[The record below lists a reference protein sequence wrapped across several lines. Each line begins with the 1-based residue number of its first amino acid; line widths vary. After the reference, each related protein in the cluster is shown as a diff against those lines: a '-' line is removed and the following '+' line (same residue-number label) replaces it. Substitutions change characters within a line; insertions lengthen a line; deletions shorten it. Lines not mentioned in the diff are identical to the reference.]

1 MNRKIVFSLLKRGEK
16 RMLDKRIPIPVA
28 EAVARVMK
36 YAYQG
41 EMEKVSL
48 IESYGRTLGED
59 VIADHDVPH
68 FDRSPYDGFAI
79 RAEDTKEA
87 SSSNPIQFEVIGEI
101 GAGFVFTEEVKEFQA
116 VRIMTGA
123 AIPEGCNAVVMLELT
138 EGFEENEK
146 IYMVLKRSFSSGD
159 NISFKGEDVNQ
170 NSILVKKGTVIN
182 PGVAA
187 LLATF
192 GYSSVHVIKQP
203 VIGIVTTGSEL
214 LEVHEQLKLGKIR
227 NSNSYMI
234 AAQIERAGGVVQYY
248 GQFADDLETCYNTVK
263 KAMKEVDILITTGGV
278 SVGDYDYLPAIHKRL
293 QANVLFNKIAMRPG
307 SVTTVAE
314 VEGKLLFGLSGNPSA
329 CYVGCELFVRPVI
342 RTYLYK
348 KNPHVFR
355 AEAILQK
362 DFPKANPFTRF
373 VRGKV
378 EIVDG
383 TLQAIPVGLDKSSAI
398 SSLAEADAFI
408 VLPGGTRGFEAG
420 ITVSVLLL
428 ESNAG
433 SEWPWEEPLRSYK

>member
-1 MNRKIVFSLLKRGEK
+1 MLEK
-16 RMLDKRIPIPVA
+16 REPIPVA
-28 EAVARVMK
+28 EAVARVMD
-36 YAYQG
+36 YAYRG
-41 EMEKVSL
+41 EIEKVSL

-87 SSSNPIQFEVIGEI
+87 SSSNPIRFEVIGEI
-101 GAGFVFTEEVKEFQA
+101 GAGSVFRKEVKAFQA

-123 AIPEGCNAVVMLELT
+123 AIPAGCNAVVMLELT
-138 EGFEENEK
+138 EGFEEDEK
-146 IYMVLKRSFSSGD
+146 TYMTLKRSFAAGN
-159 NISFKGEDVNQ
+159 NISFQGKDVKQ
-170 NSILVKKGTVIN
+170 NAILVKKGASIN

-192 GYSSVHVIKQP
+192 GYSSVHVVKQP

-214 LEVHEQLKLGKIR
+214 LEVHEQLKPGKIR

-234 AAQIERAGGVVQYY
+234 AAQIERAGGIVRYY
-248 GQFADDLETCYNTVK
+248 GQFVDELETCYNTVK

-278 SVGDYDYLPAIHKRL
+278 SIGDYDYLPAIYERL

-314 VEGKLLFGLSGNPSA
+314 LEGKLLFGLSGNPSA
-329 CYVGCELFVRPVI
+329 CYVGCELYVRPVI
-342 RTYLYK
+342 QTYLHRK
-348 KNPHVFR
+348 DPHVYR

-373 VRGKV
+373 VRGRV

-383 TLQAIPVGLDKSSAI
+383 QLQVTPVGLDKSSAI
-398 SSLAEADAFI
+398 SSLAEANAFI

-428 ESNAG
+428 ESSLG

>member
-1 MNRKIVFSLLKRGEK
+1 
-16 RMLDKRIPIPVA
+16 MLEKRIPISVA
-28 EAVARVMK
+28 EAVARVME

-59 VIADHDVPH
+59 VVADHDVPH

-101 GAGFVFTEEVKEFQA
+101 GAGFVFTEEVKPFQA

-123 AIPEGCNAVVMLELT
+123 AIPAGCNAVVMLELT

-146 IYMVLKRSFSSGD
+146 TYMKLKRSFASGD
-159 NISFKGEDVNQ
+159 NISFKGEDVKQ
-170 NSILVKKGTVIN
+170 NATLVKKGTFIN

-192 GYSSVHVIKQP
+192 GYNSVNVVKQP
-203 VIGIVTTGSEL
+203 IIGVVTTGSEL
-214 LEVHEQLKLGKIR
+214 LEVHEPLKQGKIR

-234 AAQIERAGGVVQYY
+234 AAQIERAGGVVRYY
-248 GQFADDLETCYNTVK
+248 GQFVDDLETCYNTVK

-278 SVGDYDYLPAIHKRL
+278 SVGDYDYLPAIYERL

-314 VEGKLLFGLSGNPSA
+314 LEGKLLFGLSGNPSA
-329 CYVGCELFVRPVI
+329 CYVGCELYVRPVI
-342 RTYLYK
+342 RTYLQRK
-348 KNPHVFR
+348 DPHVYR

-362 DFPKANPFTRF
+362 DFPKANPVTRF
-373 VRGKV
+373 VRGRV

-383 TLQAIPVGLDKSSAI
+383 QLQATPVGLDKSSAI
-398 SSLAEADAFI
+398 SSLAEANAFI
-408 VLPGGTRGFEAG
+408 VLPGGTKGFEAG
-420 ITVSVLLL
+420 IIVSVLM
-428 ESNAG
+428 ESNIG
-433 SEWPWEEPLRSYK
+433 SEWPWKEPLRSYK

>member
-1 MNRKIVFSLLKRGEK
+1 MVE
-16 RMLDKRIPIPVA
+16 KRIPIPVA
-28 EAVARVMK
+28 EAVARVME
-36 YAYQG
+36 YTHRG
-41 EMEKVSL
+41 ETEKVSL
-48 IESYGRTLGED
+48 IESYGRILGED
-59 VIADHDVPH
+59 VVADHDVPH

-87 SSSNPIQFEVIGEI
+87 SSSNPTQFEVIGEI
-101 GAGFVFTEEVKEFQA
+101 GAGFVFTKEVKAFQA

-123 AIPEGCNAVVMLELT
+123 AIPVGCDAVVMLELT

-146 IYMVLKRSFSSGD
+146 TYMKLKRPFASGD
-159 NISFKGEDVNQ
+159 NISFKGEDVKQ
-170 NSILVKKGTVIN
+170 NALLVKKGTAIN

-192 GYSSVHVIKQP
+192 GYSSVNVVRQP
-203 VIGIVTTGSEL
+203 FIGIVTTGSEL
-214 LEVHEQLKLGKIR
+214 LEVHEQLKQGKIR

-234 AAQIERAGGVVQYY
+234 AAQAERAGGIVRYY
-248 GQFADDLETCYNTVK
+248 GQFVDDLETCYNTVK

-278 SVGDYDYLPAIHKRL
+278 SVGDYDYLPAIYERL

-314 VEGKLLFGLSGNPSA
+314 LEGKLLFGLSGNPSA
-329 CYVGCELFVRPVI
+329 CYVGCELYVRPVI
-342 RTYLYK
+342 QTYLYRK
-348 KNPHVFR
+348 DPHVYR

-383 TLQAIPVGLDKSSAI
+383 QLQVIPVGLDKSSAI
-398 SSLAEADAFI
+398 SSLADANAFI

-428 ESNAG
+428 ESNLG

>member
-1 MNRKIVFSLLKRGEK
+1 MLLKRN
-16 RMLDKRIPIPVA
+16 PIPVT
-28 EAVARVMK
+28 EAVARVME
-36 YAYQG
+36 YAHQG
-41 EMEKVSL
+41 DIEEVSL

-87 SSSNPIQFEVIGEI
+87 GSSNPIQFEVVGEI
-101 GAGFVFTEEVKEFQA
+101 GAGFVFTKEVKAFQA

-123 AIPEGCNAVVMLELT
+123 AIPAGCNAVVMLELT

-146 IYMVLKRSFSSGD
+146 TYMKLKRPFVPGD
-159 NISFKGEDVNQ
+159 NISFKGEDVKQ
-170 NSILVKKGTVIN
+170 NTVLVKKGTVIN

-192 GYSSVHVIKQP
+192 GYSSIHVIRHP

-214 LEVHEQLKLGKIR
+214 LEVHEQLKIGKIR

-234 AAQIERAGGVVQYY
+234 AAQIERVGGVVKYY
-248 GQFADDLETCYNTVK
+248 GQFADDFETCYNNVK
-263 KAMKEVDILITTGGV
+263 KAIKEVDILITTGGV
-278 SVGDYDYLPAIHKRL
+278 SVGDYDYLPAIYERL

-314 VEGKLLFGLSGNPSA
+314 LEGKLLFGLSGNPSA
-329 CYVGCELFVRPVI
+329 CYVGYELYVRPVI
-342 RTYLYK
+342 GTYLHK
-348 KNPHVFR
+348 KDPHVYR
-355 AEAILQK
+355 EEAILQK
-362 DFPKANPFTRF
+362 DFLKANPFTRF
-373 VRGKV
+373 VRGRV

-383 TLQAIPVGLDKSSAI
+383 QLQVTPVGLDKSSAI
-398 SSLAEADAFI
+398 SSLADANAFI

-420 ITVSVLLL
+420 ITISVLLL
-428 ESNAG
+428 ESNVG
-433 SEWPWEEPLRSYK
+433 SEWPWKEPLRSYK

>member
-1 MNRKIVFSLLKRGEK
+1 MIE
-16 RMLDKRIPIPVA
+16 KRIPIPVA
-28 EAVARVMK
+28 EAVARVME
-36 YAYQG
+36 YAHQG
-41 EMEKVSL
+41 ETEKVSL
-48 IESYGRTLGED
+48 IDSYGRILGED
-59 VIADHDVPH
+59 VVADHDVPH

-87 SSSNPIQFEVIGEI
+87 SSRNPIRFEVIGEI
-101 GAGFVFTEEVKEFQA
+101 GAGFVFTEEVKPFQT

-123 AIPEGCNAVVMLELT
+123 AIPAGCNAVVMLELT

-146 IYMVLKRSFSSGD
+146 TFMKLKRSFASGD
-159 NISFKGEDVNQ
+159 NISFKGEDVKRNTT
-170 NSILVKKGTVIN
+170 LVKKGTVIN

-192 GYSSVHVIKQP
+192 GYSSVHVVKQP
-203 VIGIVTTGSEL
+203 IIGIVTTGSEL
-214 LEVHEQLKLGKIR
+214 LEVHEHLKPGKIR

-248 GQFADDLETCYNTVK
+248 GQFADDFETCYNTVK
-263 KAMKEVDILITTGGV
+263 KAIKEVDILITTGGV
-278 SVGDYDYLPAIHKRL
+278 SVGDYDYLPAIYERL

-314 VEGKLLFGLSGNPSA
+314 LEGKLLFGLSGNPSA
-329 CYVGCELFVRPVI
+329 CYVGCELYVRPVI
-342 RTYLYK
+342 QTCLHMK
-348 KNPHVFR
+348 DPHIYR

-373 VRGKV
+373 VRGRV
-378 EIVDG
+378 EIVDDQ
-383 TLQAIPVGLDKSSAI
+383 LQVIPVGLDKSSAI
-398 SSLAEADAFI
+398 SSLAEANAII

-428 ESNAG
+428 ESNMG
-433 SEWPWEEPLRSYK
+433 SEWPWKEPFRSYK

>member
-1 MNRKIVFSLLKRGEK
+1 
-16 RMLDKRIPIPVA
+16 MLEKRIPIPVS
-28 EAVARVMK
+28 EAVARVME
-36 YAYQG
+36 YAHQG
-41 EMEKVSL
+41 ETEKVPL

-59 VIADHDVPH
+59 VVADHDVPH

-87 SSSNPIQFEVIGEI
+87 NSSNPIQFEVIGEI
-101 GAGFVFTEEVKEFQA
+101 GAGSVFREEVKAFQA

-123 AIPEGCNAVVMLELT
+123 AIPAGCNAVVMLELT
-138 EGFEENEK
+138 EGFEEKEK
-146 IYMVLKRSFSSGD
+146 TYMKLKRSFAAGD
-159 NISFKGEDVNQ
+159 NISFKGEDVKQ
-170 NSILVKKGTVIN
+170 NAILVKKGTSIN

-192 GYSSVHVIKQP
+192 GYSSVHVVKQP
-203 VIGIVTTGSEL
+203 VIGIVATGSEL
-214 LEVHEQLKLGKIR
+214 LEVHEQLKPGKIR

-234 AAQIERAGGVVQYY
+234 AAQVERAGGIVRYY
-248 GQFADDLETCYNTVK
+248 GQFVDDLETCYNTVK

-278 SVGDYDYLPAIHKRL
+278 SVGDYDYLPAIYERL

-314 VEGKLLFGLSGNPSA
+314 LEGKLLFGLSGNPSA
-329 CYVGCELFVRPVI
+329 CYVGCELYVRPVI
-342 RTYLYK
+342 GTYLHRK
-348 KNPHVFR
+348 DPHVYR

-378 EIVDG
+378 ESVDG
-383 TLQAIPVGLDKSSAI
+383 KLQATPVGLDKSSAI
-398 SSLAEADAFI
+398 SSLAEANAFI

-420 ITVSVLLL
+420 IIVSVLLL
-428 ESNAG
+428 ESNIG
-433 SEWPWEEPLRSYK
+433 SEWPWKEPLRSYK

>member
-1 MNRKIVFSLLKRGEK
+1 
-16 RMLDKRIPIPVA
+16 MLEKRIPIPVV
-28 EAVARVMK
+28 EAVARVME
-36 YAYQG
+36 YAHRG
-41 EMEKVSL
+41 ETEKVSL
-48 IESYGRTLGED
+48 IESYGRILGED
-59 VIADHDVPH
+59 VVADHDVPH

-101 GAGFVFTEEVKEFQA
+101 GAGFVFTKEVKAFQA

-123 AIPEGCNAVVMLELT
+123 AIPAGCNAVVMLELT

-146 IYMVLKRSFSSGD
+146 TYMKLKRIFAASD
-159 NISFKGEDVNQ
+159 NISFKGEDVKQ
-170 NSILVKKGTVIN
+170 NAILVKKGTSIN
-182 PGVAA
+182 PGVVA

-192 GYSSVHVIKQP
+192 GYSSVNVIRQP

-214 LEVHEQLKLGKIR
+214 LKVHEQLKQGKIR

-234 AAQIERAGGVVQYY
+234 AAQVERAGGIVRYY
-248 GQFADDLETCYNTVK
+248 GQFVDDLETCYNTVK

-278 SVGDYDYLPAIHKRL
+278 SVGDYDYLPAIYERL

-329 CYVGCELFVRPVI
+329 CYVGCELYVRPVI
-342 RTYLYK
+342 QTYLHRK
-348 KNPHVFR
+348 DPHVYR

-378 EIVDG
+378 EIVNG
-383 TLQAIPVGLDKSSAI
+383 KLQVIPVGLDKSSAI
-398 SSLAEADAFI
+398 SSLADTNAFI
-408 VLPGGTRGFEAG
+408 VLPGGTRGFESG

-428 ESNAG
+428 ESNVG
-433 SEWPWEEPLRSYK
+433 SKWPWKEPLRSYK

>member
-1 MNRKIVFSLLKRGEK
+1 MVE
-16 RMLDKRIPIPVA
+16 KRIPIPVA
-28 EAVARVMK
+28 EAVARVME
-36 YAYQG
+36 YAHRG
-41 EMEKVSL
+41 ETEKVSL
-48 IESYGRTLGED
+48 IESYGRILGED
-59 VIADHDVPH
+59 VVADHDVPH

-101 GAGFVFTEEVKEFQA
+101 GAGFVFTKEVKAFQA

-123 AIPEGCNAVVMLELT
+123 AIPVGCDAVVMLELT

-146 IYMVLKRSFSSGD
+146 TYMKLKRPFASGD
-159 NISFKGEDVNQ
+159 NISFKGEDVKQ
-170 NSILVKKGTVIN
+170 NALLVKKGTAIN

-192 GYSSVHVIKQP
+192 GYSSVNVVRQP

-214 LEVHEQLKLGKIR
+214 LEVQEQLKQGKIR

-234 AAQIERAGGVVQYY
+234 AAQVERAGGIVRYY
-248 GQFADDLETCYNTVK
+248 GQFVDDLETCYNTVK

-278 SVGDYDYLPAIHKRL
+278 SVGDYDYLPAIYERL

-314 VEGKLLFGLSGNPSA
+314 LEGKLLFGLSGNPSA
-329 CYVGCELFVRPVI
+329 CYVGCELYVRPVI
-342 RTYLYK
+342 QTYLHRK
-348 KNPHVFR
+348 DPHVYR

-383 TLQAIPVGLDKSSAI
+383 QLQVIPVGLDKSSAI
-398 SSLAEADAFI
+398 SSLADANAFI

-428 ESNAG
+428 ESNVG

>member
-1 MNRKIVFSLLKRGEK
+1 MLLKRN
-16 RMLDKRIPIPVA
+16 PIPVA
-28 EAVARVMK
+28 EAVARVME

-41 EMEKVSL
+41 EIEKVSL

-59 VIADHDVPH
+59 VIAGHDAPH

-101 GAGFVFTEEVKEFQA
+101 GAGFVFTEEVEAFQA

-123 AIPEGCNAVVMLELT
+123 AIPAGCNTVVMLELT
-138 EGFEENEK
+138 EEFEENEK
-146 IYMVLKRSFSSGD
+146 TYMALKRSFSSGD
-159 NISFKGEDVNQ
+159 NISFKGEDVKQ
-170 NSILVKKGTVIN
+170 NSILVRKGTVIN

-192 GYSSVHVIKQP
+192 GYSTVHVVKQP

-214 LEVHEQLKLGKIR
+214 LEVHEQLKPGKIR
-227 NSNSYMI
+227 NSNSYMV
-234 AAQIERAGGVVQYY
+234 AAQIERAGGIVQYY
-248 GQFADDLETCYNTVK
+248 GQFADDFETCYNTVK
-263 KAMKEVDILITTGGV
+263 KAIKEVDILITTGGV
-278 SVGDYDYLPAIHKRL
+278 SVGDYDYLPAIYEKL

-314 VEGKLLFGLSGNPSA
+314 LEGKLLFGLSGNPSA
-329 CYVGCELFVRPVI
+329 CYVGCELYVRPVI
-342 RTYLYK
+342 ETYLHK
-348 KNPHVFR
+348 KNPHLYR

-373 VRGKV
+373 VRGRV
-378 EIVDG
+378 EFVDG
-383 TLQAIPVGLDKSSAI
+383 QLKVTPVGLDKSSAI
-398 SSLAEADAFI
+398 SSLAETNAFI

-420 ITVSVLLL
+420 IIVSVLLL
-428 ESNAG
+428 ELNMG